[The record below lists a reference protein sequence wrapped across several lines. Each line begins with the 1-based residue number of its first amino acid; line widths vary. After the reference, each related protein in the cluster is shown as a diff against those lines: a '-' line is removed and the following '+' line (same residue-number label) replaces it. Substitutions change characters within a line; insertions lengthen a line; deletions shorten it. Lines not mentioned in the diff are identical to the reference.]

1 LICEQPDPTETTV
14 GGPVRGYAAG
24 SMTYSIVARDPATG
38 EFGVAVQTRWLAVGA
53 VVPWLEPGVG
63 AVATQS
69 FVEIAYGPRL
79 LKRLRAGEA
88 PADALAALLAD
99 DPQADVRQV
108 GVVDAHGRAAGHTGA
123 RCVREASNLT
133 RESLT
138 CQANMMER
146 PTVPVALQAGYDR
159 AAAEGL
165 DLADRLMTALR
176 AAEAEGGDV
185 RGRQSAA
192 LVVSGP
198 PGADPWVRSFD
209 VRVDDHPA
217 PLDELARVLQ
227 LARAF
232 ATMDEGDNALARGDR
247 DAAAA
252 LYLRGLE
259 LAPDDDQ
266 AMVLAAGGLIQLG
279 RIDEAAPLL
288 RRAAA
293 ANPRWP
299 EFIRRFSAAG
309 HAPPVSDE
317 DLRAL
322 FGE

>member
-1 LICEQPDPTETTV
+1 
-14 GGPVRGYAAG
+14 
-24 SMTYSIVARDPATG
+24 MTYSIVARDPATG
-38 EFGVAVQTRWLAVGA
+38 EFGVAVQTKWLAVGA
-53 VVPWLEPGVG
+53 GVPWLEPGVG

-69 FVEIAYGPRL
+69 FVEVAYGPRL
-79 LKRLRAGEA
+79 LERLRAGEA
-88 PADALAALLAD
+88 PNDALAALLAN

-108 GVVDAHGRAAGHTGA
+108 GVVDARGRAAGHTGA
-123 RCVREASNLT
+123 RCVREASNLS
-133 RESLT
+133 RENLA

-146 PTVPVALQAGYDR
+146 PTVPAALQAGYDR
-159 AAAEGL
+159 ALADGL
-165 DLADRLMTALR
+165 DLPDRLMAALR
-176 AAEAEGGDV
+176 AAEAEGGDL

-198 PGADPWVRSFD
+198 PEDPAWSRPFD

-217 PLDELARVLQ
+217 PLDELARLLQ

-232 ATMDEGDNALARGDR
+232 ATLDEGDTALARGER
-247 DAAAA
+247 EAAAA
-252 LYLRGLE
+252 LYLRGLA

-266 AMVLAAGGLIQLG
+266 AMVIAAGGLVQLG
-279 RIDEAAPLL
+279 RFDEAAPLL
-288 RRAAA
+288 RKAART
-293 ANPRWP
+293 NPRWP

>member
-1 LICEQPDPTETTV
+1 
-14 GGPVRGYAAG
+14 
-24 SMTYSIVARDPATG
+24 MTYSIVARDPATG
-38 EFGVAVQTRWLAVGA
+38 EFGVAVQTKWLAVGA

-69 FVEIAYGPRL
+69 FVEVAYGPRL
-79 LKRLRAGEA
+79 LERLRGGVA
-88 PADALAALLAD
+88 PAEALAALLGD

-108 GVVDAHGRAAGHTGA
+108 GVVDGQGRAAGHTGA

-133 RESLT
+133 RENLT
-138 CQANMMER
+138 CQANMMEKA
-146 PTVPVALQAGYDR
+146 TVPAALQAGYDR
-159 AAAEGL
+159 AHAGGL
-165 DLADRLMTALR
+165 DLADRLMAALR
-176 AAEAEGGDV
+176 AAEAEGGDL

-198 PGADPWVRSFD
+198 PGDPPWSRRFD

-217 PLDELARVLQ
+217 PLDELARLLQ

-232 ATMDEGDNALARGDR
+232 ATMDEGDNALAAGDR

-266 AMVLAAGGLIQLG
+266 AKVLAAGGLIQLG

-288 RRAAA
+288 REAGRT
-293 ANPRWP
+293 NPRWP
-299 EFIRRFSAAG
+299 EFLRRFSAAG

>member
-1 LICEQPDPTETTV
+1 
-14 GGPVRGYAAG
+14 
-24 SMTYSIVARDPATG
+24 MTYSIVARDPGTG
-38 EFGVAVQTRWLAVGA
+38 EFGVAVQTKWLAVGA

-69 FVEIAYGPRL
+69 FVEVAYGPRL
-79 LKRLRAGEA
+79 LERLRTGEA

-108 GVVDAHGRAAGHTGA
+108 GVVDARGRAAGHTGG

-133 RESLT
+133 RENLT

-146 PTVPVALQAGYDR
+146 PTVPAALQAGYDR
-159 AAAEGL
+159 AAADGL
-165 DLADRLMTALR
+165 DLPDRLMAALR

-198 PGADPWVRSFD
+198 PGADPWVRRFD

-217 PLDELARVLQ
+217 PLDELARLLQ

-232 ATMDEGDNALARGDR
+232 ATMDEGDNALAMGDR
-247 DAAAA
+247 DEAAR
-252 LYLRGLE
+252 LYIRGLE

-266 AMVLAAGGLIQLG
+266 AKVLAAGGLLQVG
-279 RIDEAAPLL
+279 RREEAAALFREALPS
-288 RRAAA
+288 
-293 ANPRWP
+293 NPRWP
-299 EFIRRFSAAG
+299 EFVRRFSAAG
-309 HAPPVSDE
+309 HAPPVNE
-317 DLRAL
+317 AELKAL
-322 FGE
+322 FGD

>member
-1 LICEQPDPTETTV
+1 
-14 GGPVRGYAAG
+14 
-24 SMTYSIVARDPATG
+24 MTYSIVARDPATG
-38 EFGVAVQTRWLAVGA
+38 EFGVAVQTKWLAVGA

-69 FVEIAYGPRL
+69 FVEVAYGPRL
-79 LKRLRAGEA
+79 LERLRAGEA
-88 PADALAALLAD
+88 PGDALAALLAD

-108 GVVDAHGRAAGHTGA
+108 GVVDARGRAAGHTGA

-133 RESLT
+133 RENLT

-146 PTVPVALQAGYDR
+146 PTVPAALQAGYDR
-159 AAAEGL
+159 ASADGL
-165 DLADRLMTALR
+165 DLPDRLMAALR
-176 AAEAEGGDV
+176 AAEAEGGDL

-198 PGADPWVRSFD
+198 PGVDPWVRKFD
-209 VRVDDHPA
+209 VRVDDHPV
-217 PLDELARVLQ
+217 PLDELARLLQ

-232 ATMDEGDNALARGDR
+232 ATMDEGDNALAVGDR

-252 LYLRGLE
+252 LYMRGLE

-266 AMVLAAGGLIQLG
+266 AMVLAAGGLVQLD
-279 RIDEAAPLL
+279 RFDEAAPLL
-288 RRAAA
+288 RKAKRTNA
-293 ANPRWP
+293 RWP

-309 HAPPVSDE
+309 HAPPVSE
-317 DLRAL
+317 EQLREL
-322 FGE
+322 FGD